1 MREKHYI
8 ILVLMMAIC
17 LISPLGFQAQD
28 QNSQGGKPNATK
40 VPIKNKKEPSPIA
53 RPHAPSRQQI
63 DCYYLDGILYIEFLL
78 PEGECQMT
86 VTYDCGI
93 EDYLFSSTIPSEIY
107 MGELDEF
114 DIEIETENGNTY
126 EGGIH

>member
-63 DCYYLDGILYIEFLL
+63 DCYYLDGILYIE
-78 PEGECQMT
+78 CQMT
-86 VTYDCGI
+86 VTSDCGI